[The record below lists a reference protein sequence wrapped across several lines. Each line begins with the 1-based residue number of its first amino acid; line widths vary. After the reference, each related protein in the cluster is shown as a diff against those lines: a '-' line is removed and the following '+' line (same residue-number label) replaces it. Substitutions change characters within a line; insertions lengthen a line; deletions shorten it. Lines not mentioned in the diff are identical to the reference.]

1 MLLQRRPDIREAEQ
15 ELRVANAEIGV
26 TVGDFFPKI
35 GLTALYGGV
44 STELSAL
51 TSGGANAWSLAA
63 TTTGPIFQGGRLKAR
78 YRQAVAA
85 RDEAKL
91 AYQRTALN
99 AFREVA
105 DALVSRQQLEAA
117 RREQAEAVDA
127 YRAAVEVSN
136 DRYRAGKASY
146 YEVLEAQQQLFPAEN
161 VLSQIEASQR
171 LVMVQFYKALGG
183 GWNLDD
189 QKWIATQAPVNRSP

>member
-1 MLLQRRPDIREAEQ
+1 MLLRRRPDIRVAEQ
-15 ELRVANAEIGV
+15 QLRAAYARIVV
-26 TVGDFFPKI
+26 TVGDFFPMI

-63 TTTGPIFQGGRLKAR
+63 TATGPIFQGGRLTAR
-78 YRQAVAA
+78 YHQALAA
-85 RDEAKL
+85 REEARL
-91 AYQRTALN
+91 AYQQTALN

-105 DALVSRQQLEAA
+105 DDLASRQHLEDA
-117 RREQAEAVDA
+117 RHEQAEAVEA
-127 YRAAVEVSN
+127 YRAAVDVSN

-161 VLSQIEASQR
+161 SLSQIEASQR
-171 LVMVQFYKALGG
+171 LTMVQFYKALGG

-189 QKWIATQAPVNRSP
+189 LKWSNAQAPSNRFP

>member
-1 MLLQRRPDIREAEQ
+1 MGVISTIGSEPNASLQIAQ
-15 ELRVANAEIGV
+15 S
-26 TVGDFFPKI
+26 PK
-35 GLTALYGGV
+35 
-44 STELSAL
+44 
-51 TSGGANAWSLAA
+51 
-63 TTTGPIFQGGRLKAR
+63 KAR
-78 YRQAVAA
+78 YQEIVA
-85 RDEAKL
+85 REEAKL
-91 AYQRTALN
+91 GYQRTGLN

-105 DALVSRQQLEAA
+105 DALVSRQQPEEA

-161 VLSQIEASQR
+161 SLSQIETSQR

-183 GWNLDD
+183 GWSLDGNHWTGA
-189 QKWIATQAPVNRSP
+189 KASVNRSP